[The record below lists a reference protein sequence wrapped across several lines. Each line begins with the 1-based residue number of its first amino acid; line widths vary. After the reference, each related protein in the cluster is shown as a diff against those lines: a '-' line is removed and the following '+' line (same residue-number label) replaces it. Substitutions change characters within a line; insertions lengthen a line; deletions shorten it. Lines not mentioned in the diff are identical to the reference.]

1 MLLTERMKEK
11 IFSPSEEAIIHYMFD
26 QQGDLRQKTTKQIA
40 AETYTHPSTLI
51 RVAKKLG
58 YQGWV
63 DLRNDFNEEINYLNT
78 HFEDIDANYPFEEED
93 TFLTIAHKIAA
104 LKQTTISDTLSLLNK
119 DELEKAAALLNHAKE
134 IKIYAI
140 NNNLF
145 LCHDFKSQMT
155 RIGKTVH
162 LCTVDQGYEAAN
174 SDSETCTILISYTGE
189 TKEIVHLLP
198 ILESRKTPIIV
209 LTSIGDNTFTKQA
222 DCVLRMATRE
232 KMYSKIGSFSSTSSI
247 SFLLDTLYSCVFSQD
262 YRQNL
267 DHKITISKYYD
278 QRQSFNKVIDEE

>member
-11 IFSPSEEAIIHYMFD
+11 IFSPSEEAIIDYMFD
-26 QQGDLRQKTTKQIA
+26 QRGDIRDKTTKQIA
-40 AETYTHPSTLI
+40 AETYTNPSTLI

-63 DLRNDFNEEINYLNT
+63 ELRNVFSEEVSYLNSP
-78 HFEDIDANYPFEEED
+78 FKDIEANYPFEED
-93 TFLTIAHKIAA
+93 DSVLTIANKIAA

-119 DELEKAAALLNHAKE
+119 DELQRAAEFLNQAKE
-134 IKIYAI
+134 IKIFAI

-162 LCTVDQGYEAAN
+162 LCTVDQGYEAVN
-174 SDSETCTILISYTGE
+174 CDPNTCIILISYTGE

-209 LTSIGDNTFTKQA
+209 LTSIGDNTLTKQA
-222 DCVLRMATRE
+222 DCVLRMTTRE
-232 KMYSKIGSFSSTSSI
+232 KLYSKIGSFSSNSSI
-247 SFLLDTLYSCVFSQD
+247 SFLLDTLYGCVFSKD
-262 YRQNL
+262 YRNNL
-267 DHKITISKYYD
+267 DHKINISKYYD

>member
-11 IFSPSEEAIIHYMFD
+11 IFSPSEEAIIDYMFD
-26 QQGDLRQKTTKQIA
+26 QRGDIRDKTTKQIA

-63 DLRNDFNEEINYLNT
+63 ELRNVFSEEISYMNS
-78 HFEDIDANYPFEEED
+78 HFKDIEANYPFEED
-93 TFLTIAHKIAA
+93 DSVLTIANKIAA
-104 LKQTTISDTLSLLNK
+104 LKQTTISDTMSLLNK
-119 DELEKAAALLNHAKE
+119 DELQRAAELLNQAKE
-134 IKIYAI
+134 IKIFAI

-174 SDSETCTILISYTGE
+174 CDQNTCIILISYTGE

-198 ILESRKTPIIV
+198 FLESRKAPIIV
-209 LTSIGDNTFTKQA
+209 LTSIGDNTLTKQA
-222 DCVLRMATRE
+222 DCVLRMTTRE
-232 KMYSKIGSFSSTSSI
+232 KLYSKIGSFSSNSSI
-247 SFLLDTLYSCVFSQD
+247 SFLLDTLYGCVFSKD
-262 YRQNL
+262 YRNNL
-267 DHKITISKYYD
+267 DHKINISKYYD